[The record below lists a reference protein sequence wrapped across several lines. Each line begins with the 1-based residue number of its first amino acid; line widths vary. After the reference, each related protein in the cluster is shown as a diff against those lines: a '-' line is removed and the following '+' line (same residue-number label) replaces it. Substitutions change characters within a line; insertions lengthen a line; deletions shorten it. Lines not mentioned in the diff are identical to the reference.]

1 MVWVKI
7 VGFADLPVKNFGF
20 QLENELT
27 TPGATGISEIY
38 HLYKYIERLL
48 EYFGTPVDAKVVQV
62 YQYTFLPGGG
72 MNINYQNCTI
82 RETPCDD
89 GGNGRILTK
98 YAGIGQDN
106 ITLFK
111 NFMSPSGFKVVKVTT
126 ESFGP
131 CLEKNLPPIAN
142 YVVLTQVYTAVTAPW
157 WTRVSPYPGMHSAEF
172 PQAYI
177 SEKFSFIR
185 YEVVWRTDQPVSKKY
200 FIYGHTNFTLETNT
214 VYYQVLDETYDD
226 VIQSPINPSIRG
238 VRKFIEARDG
248 RNMRGNINI
257 DLHMIVDFEKPLS
270 YYIITFTFTSFNTQ
284 GWTTRVNQMHIFINA
299 LIRGLGEQYR
309 TFIFL
314 KTFYLDSVTFSGNTT
329 WGLRVFPGC
338 NFTLIH
344 EVQRIM
350 FGSSTVT
357 TKIADTF
364 KQSFS
369 GTLQLA
375 GITEQ
380 FLGKCKIEPPFKK
393 TDIPTLEVAFCG
405 VFRYQI
411 PGDAFHDNQDGGTR
425 NLSIVLLGESGTA
438 LQPTS
443 WIDFDSK
450 TQTIYASPP
459 TSLVA
464 LPKKDYTFKLKV
476 TDSSGQVLECDIFV
490 VLIGS
495 VPNTAYKIT
504 IKGDFDQKTTNLVK
518 STVLASKVTSWM
530 ISETNNFLLL
540 ENQLTSDQQ
549 TYMEFSQCSWRFDPC
564 DVPKIDAFKK
574 IFFEQNGQPKS
585 AFITHLQPEFKQL
598 QMSSSTSGPCLDDN
612 KPTVG
617 DPWGPFKLSLC
628 STFHQQVPE
637 GAFNDPEEGNTRH
650 LRLNL
655 DPLPPATSLPDWV
668 SFNQTSQTMTMVPHT
683 SLQEKSYQFVLNAED
698 TRQQSASQNLQVT
711 LSTEQGEA
719 SHIVDMTF
727 QVKTSETLKT
737 FASIYR
743 QLRKDIN
750 SYFGVEGDIVEYASM
765 TSGSL
770 ILNAKWSN
778 CGISRTVCER
788 ENIES
793 FKDQLISADSSV
805 KQEFKTA
812 MSSNFD
818 IKTAEF
824 KLTGICIDEATPPK
838 VLNPIPDQNIRYCS
852 YLRYRIPENTFTD
865 KIDGGTRNLKLSA
878 TYKGSTTLPSWVA
891 FSESNQEFIVFLVS
905 AKPASSN
912 NTILDVTAT
921 TKRGI
926 SIKTSI
932 TFVITDKPLTSD
944 RQNLKITVRGT
955 VQFGS
960 NKTSNFLSYIALLDT
975 IGKVYSLTPSKLT
988 FYAVQTLRVFA
999 VVNVMSCG
1007 WPDCSDGQIENIK
1020 LLDLPTYDTKQ
1031 FQPTFLHTSTVFK
1044 AASTNECLKEVQPPV
1059 VLQNMQPFTVDRCK
1073 TFKQEITGE
1082 VFQDKGG
1089 FHNLRF
1095 FVMNINE
1102 KPVDP
1107 QKTWVAMDGAFITGM
1122 VFVYYL
1128 CNGV

>member
-7 VGFADLPVKNFGF
+7 VGFENLPVKNFGF

-27 TPGATGISEIY
+27 IPGADSISEIY
-38 HLYKYIERLL
+38 HLYKYIERVL
-48 EYFGTPVDAKVVQV
+48 EYFGSPVDSKVVQV

-98 YAGIGQDN
+98 FAGVAQDN
-106 ITLFK
+106 ITEFK
-111 NFMSPSGFKVVKVTT
+111 NFMNPAGFNVVKVTT

-131 CLEKNLPPIAN
+131 CLEKNLPPIAK
-142 YVVLTQVYTAVTAPW
+142 YVVLAQVYTAVTAPW
-157 WTRVSPYPGMHSAEF
+157 WTRVSPYPGIHSAEF
-172 PQAYI
+172 PQAYN
-177 SEKFSFIR
+177 SEKINFIR
-185 YEVVWRTDQPVSKKY
+185 YEVVWRTDQPVSKDY

-214 VYYQVLDETYDD
+214 VYFQVLDETYDE
-226 VIQSPINPSIRG
+226 VIQSPINPTIRG

-248 RNMRGNINI
+248 RNMRGNLNI

-270 YYIITFTFTSFNTQ
+270 YYVITFTFTNFNTQ
-284 GWTTRVNQMHIFINA
+284 GWETRVNQMHIFVNS
-299 LIRGLGEQYR
+299 LIRGLGERYR

-314 KTFYLDSVTFSGNTT
+314 KTFYLNSVTLAGNAT

-338 NFTLIH
+338 NFTMIH

-350 FGSSTVT
+350 FGSTTVT
-357 TKIADTF
+357 SKILDTF

-369 GTLQLA
+369 GALQLTT
-375 GITEQ
+375 ITEQ

-393 TDIPTLEVAFCG
+393 TDIPALEISFCG
-405 VFRYQI
+405 VFRYQL

-425 NLSIVLLGESGTA
+425 NLSIVLLGEGGTA

-450 TQTIYASPP
+450 TQSIIATPP
-459 TSLVA
+459 TTLAS
-464 LPKKDYTFKLKV
+464 LPKKDYLFKLKI
-476 TDSSGQVLECDIFV
+476 TDSSGQILECDLPVI
-490 VLIGS
+490 LIGS
-495 VPNTAYKIT
+495 VPKTAYKIT
-504 IKGDFDQKTTNLVK
+504 IKGDFDQKATNLVK
-518 STVLASKVTSWM
+518 STVLANKVTSWM
-530 ISETNNFLLL
+530 GSQTNNFLLL

-574 IFFEQNGQPKS
+574 IFFEQSGQPKPS
-585 AFITHLQPEFKQL
+585 FITHLQPEFKQL
-598 QMSSSTSGPCLDDN
+598 QMSSSTSGPCLDD
-612 KPTVG
+612 KTPTVG
-617 DPWGPFKLSLC
+617 EQWGPFTLSLC
-628 STFHQQVPE
+628 STFNQQVPE
-637 GAFNDPEEGNTRH
+637 AAFNDPEEGNSRH
-650 LRLNL
+650 LSLKLN
-655 DPLPPATSLPDWV
+655 PLPPANNLPDWV
-668 SFNQTSQTMTMVPHT
+668 SFDQTSQTLTMVPHT
-683 SLQEKSYQFVLNAED
+683 SLQEKSYQFVLNGED
-698 TRQQSASQNLQVT
+698 TRQQSASQNLQVILPT
-711 LSTEQGEA
+711 QQGEA

-727 QVKTSETLKT
+727 QVKTTETLKT
-737 FASIYR
+737 FALIYR

-750 SYFGVEGDIVEYASM
+750 NYFGAEGDIVEYASM

-788 ENIES
+788 ENIVS
-793 FKDQLISADSSV
+793 FKDQLISTDGSV

-812 MSSNFD
+812 MASNFV
-818 IKTAEF
+818 IKTVEF
-824 KLTGICIDEATPPK
+824 KFTGICIDEATPPK
-838 VLNPIPDQNIRYCS
+838 ILNPIPNQKIQYCS

-878 TYKGSTTLPSWVA
+878 TYQGSSTLPSWLA

-912 NTILDVTAT
+912 TTLVDVKAT

-926 SIKTSI
+926 SITTNI
-932 TFVITDKPLTSD
+932 TFMITDKPLSGD

-955 VQFGS
+955 VSFGS
-960 NKTSNFLSYIALLDT
+960 NKTSNFLNYISLLNT

-988 FYAVQTLRVFA
+988 FYDVQTLRVFA

-1007 WPDCSDGQIENIK
+1007 WPNCSDGEIENIK
-1020 LLDLPTYDTKQ
+1020 MLDLPNYDPKTN
-1031 FQPTFLHTSTVFK
+1031 FQPAFLHTSTVFK
-1044 AASTNECLKEVQPPV
+1044 AARTNECLKVFSLLNLFV
-1059 VLQNMQPFTVDRCK
+1059 K
-1073 TFKQEITGE
+1073 TR
-1082 VFQDKGG
+1082 
-1089 FHNLRF
+1089 L
-1095 FVMNINE
+1095 
-1102 KPVDP
+1102 
-1107 QKTWVAMDGAFITGM
+1107 
-1122 VFVYYL
+1122 
-1128 CNGV
+1128 